1 MATVD
6 VDVQQLLIGGR
17 WVGATSGRS
26 FEKTNPFTGQ
36 AAGSAAAAGRE
47 DARAAVEAASQAF
60 PAWAGAPPAQRR
72 ELLSAAAALL
82 LERQEQLAA
91 IVTEETG
98 GTFGWGMFNCM
109 LAAGMLREA
118 AAQAYWVTG
127 EVIPS
132 DVPGKLAMGVRQPAG
147 VVVGIAPWNAPVIL
161 GTRAVATPLA
171 YGNTVVLK
179 ASEEC
184 PRTHAAIA
192 GVLQDAG
199 LPDGVVNLITNA
211 PEDASDVV
219 DELIA
224 HPATRRINF
233 TGSTRVG
240 RIIAENAGRHLKRVL
255 LELGGKAPL
264 IVLADADLD
273 RAVAAAHFGAFMH
286 QGQICMST
294 ERIVVDRSV
303 ADEFAARLSER
314 AMGLKVGD
322 PRDPETQIGP
332 LVNAAAI
339 ERVTEHGRGR
349 RCPRR
354 PGPGRRRGRGPLLPA
369 DGAARRDARDARLR
383 RGVLRSRW
391 SRSSP
396 STASTRRS
404 AWPTT
409 PSTGSRRRSSA
420 GTCRARSTS
429 RTGSRAASATSTT
442 PTVQDEPQ
450 MPFGG
455 VKASGFG
462 RFGGRAAL
470 EEFTE
475 LRWITVQD
483 TERHYP
489 I

>member
-17 WVGATSGRS
+17 WVAASSGRS
-26 FEKTNPFTGQ
+26 FEKTNPFTGE

-47 DARAAVEAASQAF
+47 DARAAVEAAKEAF
-60 PAWAGAPPAQRR
+60 PAWAAAPPAQRR

-82 LERQEQLAA
+82 LERQEQIAA

-192 GVLQDAG
+192 AVLQDAG

-211 PEDASDVV
+211 PEDAADVV

-264 IVLADADLD
+264 LVLADADLD

-294 ERIVVDRSV
+294 ERIVVDRSI

-314 AMGLKVGD
+314 AKGLKVGD

-332 LVNAAAI
+332 LVNVAAI
-339 ERVTEHGRGR
+339 ERVTEMVQDARAHGAQVLVGGEAE
-349 RCPRR
+349 
-354 PGPGRRRGRGPLLPA
+354 GPCFQPTVLHGVTPEMRVYGEESFGPLA
-369 DGAARRDARDARLR
+369 SIVTVDGVDDAVRVANDTEYGLAAAVFSRDVAGALEVAHRIESGICHVNDA
-383 RGVLRSRW
+383 
-391 SRSSP
+391 
-396 STASTRRS
+396 
-404 AWPTT
+404 
-409 PSTGSRRRSSA
+409 
-420 GTCRARSTS
+420 
-429 RTGSRAASATSTT
+429 
-442 PTVQDEPQ
+442 TVQDEPQ

>member
-17 WVGATSGRS
+17 WVGASSDRT
-26 FEKTNPFTGQ
+26 FEKTNPFTGEP
-36 AAGSAAAAGRE
+36 AGSAAAASRE
-47 DARAAVEAASQAF
+47 DARAAVDAARDAF
-60 PAWAGAPPAQRR
+60 PAWAAAPPAQRR
-72 ELLSAAAALL
+72 ELLGAAAGLL
-82 LERQEQLAA
+82 TERQEQIAA
-91 IVTEETG
+91 VMTEETG

-127 EVIPS
+127 ETIPS
-132 DVPGKLAMGVRQPAG
+132 DVPGKLAMAVRQPAG

-199 LPDGVVNLITNA
+199 LPDGVVNFLTNA
-211 PEDASDVV
+211 PQDAGDVV

-240 RIIAENAGRHLKRVL
+240 RLIAENAGRHLKRVL
-255 LELGGKAPL
+255 LELGGKAPML
-264 IVLADADLD
+264 VLADADIE

-303 ADEFAARLSER
+303 ADDFAARLAECAR
-314 AMGLKVGD
+314 GLKIGD
-322 PRDPETQIGP
+322 PRDPQTTIGP
-332 LVNAAAI
+332 LINAGAVA
-339 ERVTEHGRGR
+339 RVTELVDDARAHGAQVLIGGSAQ
-349 RCPRR
+349 
-354 PGPGRRRGRGPLLPA
+354 GPCFEPTVLHGVTPQMRVYGEESFGPLASIVTVDGVEEAVRVANDTEYGLAAAVFSRDVPA
-369 DGAARRDARDARLR
+369 ALEIAHRIESGICHVNDA
-383 RGVLRSRW
+383 
-391 SRSSP
+391 
-396 STASTRRS
+396 
-404 AWPTT
+404 
-409 PSTGSRRRSSA
+409 
-420 GTCRARSTS
+420 
-429 RTGSRAASATSTT
+429 
-442 PTVQDEPQ
+442 TVHDEPQ

-470 EEFTE
+470 EEFTD
-475 LRWITVQD
+475 LRWITIQD
-483 TERHYP
+483 QPRHYP